1 MQIDL
6 HLYVLLSPQIGGGID
21 LTDNLQVSACAHR
34 ICLAATVGFLLP
46 PSEEDTL
53 TSQAQIPSPEDIHES
68 SIRLATDG
76 SAIIPFMEDEIQRFD
91 AEVDRFQTGELDNT
105 VFTPFR
111 LRQGVYGQRQADV
124 QMIRVKL
131 PGGIISAD
139 MLDCFGD
146 ITEKY
151 APLKKGHITTRENIQ
166 LHHIPLEQTSVVLRL
181 LGSVGL
187 STREACGNTVRNVVG
202 APTAGVSPQE
212 VFDPTPYLTAYVR
225 FGVRHPITQGFP
237 RKFKSAFTGNDQ
249 RDEVAAAIQD
259 LTFVSQFNEVD
270 GEQRKGFK
278 VYCGGGTSIMPR
290 LAKPLYQWV
299 SEDDY
304 LRVALAVWTVFNNA
318 DMLRKN
324 RMMARLKVLIDR
336 IGLDE
341 FRDMVDAEL
350 ANIGPI
356 DFRSLMTAEEIQRED
371 PPAQPPA
378 GNGDLSDPEY
388 QAWLEANVES
398 QRQDGYHVVYI
409 KTVRGDLT
417 PEQFHG
423 LADIVRKYTG
433 GKARTTQEQNLVLR
447 WVPAGYLHDVWEALN
462 GLELGEAGH
471 SHISNVVSC
480 PGTDSC
486 KLGITASMGLAQALR
501 SEMADWNGLAEDK
514 GVGDIR
520 IKMSG
525 CPNGCGL
532 HHIANIGFH
541 GAAVKGVDG
550 KQIPSYELFLGGNYG
565 DNQVEDSRIGT
576 RVPKVKVPAKLVPSV
591 LKDIVTYYK
600 DHRADATERFND
612 FLDRVGLEEMT
623 SVAARAQEVGHE
635 AQGGGEMYFDWERTD
650 QYVLERG
657 EGECAV

>member
-1 MQIDL
+1 M
-6 HLYVLLSPQIGGGID
+6 
-21 LTDNLQVSACAHR
+21 
-34 ICLAATVGFLLP
+34 
-46 PSEEDTL
+46 
-53 TSQAQIPSPEDIHES
+53 TSQAQSPSLEEIHSASLKLAED
-68 SIRLATDG
+68 APT
-76 SAIIPFMEDEIQRFD
+76 IIPFMEDEIQRLD
-91 AEVDRFQTGELDNT
+91 TEIDRFRTGELDNL

-131 PGGIISAD
+131 PGGIISSD
-139 MLDCFGD
+139 MLDRFGE
-146 ITEKY
+146 ITETY

-166 LHHIPLEQTSVVLRL
+166 LHHIPLEQTSEVLRQ
-181 LGSVGL
+181 LGEVGL

-202 APTAGVSPQE
+202 PATAGVSAEE

-225 FGVRHPITQGFP
+225 FGVRHPITQNFP
-237 RKFKSAFTGNDQ
+237 RKFKSAFTGNDK

-259 LTFVSQFNEVD
+259 LTFVSQYKEVD
-270 GEQRKGFK
+270 GERRKGFK

-290 LAKPLYQWV
+290 LAKPLYEWV

-304 LRVALAVWTVFNNA
+304 LRVALAIWTVFNNA
-318 DMLRKN
+318 DILRKN
-324 RMMARLKVLIDR
+324 RMMARLKVLIDK

-350 ANIGPI
+350 AQIGPI
-356 DFRSLMTAEEIQRED
+356 DFRPLMAAEEIQTEH
-371 PPAQPPA
+371 PPAQPA
-378 GNGDLSDPEY
+378 SANGDDNDPQY
-388 QAWLEANVES
+388 QAWLDTNVEA
-398 QRQDGYHVVYI
+398 QRQEGYHVIYV
-409 KTVRGDLT
+409 KAVRGDLD
-417 PEQFHG
+417 PAQFHG
-423 LADIVRKYTG
+423 LADIVRKFTG
-433 GKARTTQEQNLVLR
+433 GKARTTQEQNIVLR
-447 WVPAGYLHDVWEALN
+447 WVPTGYLHDVWQALR
-462 GLELGEAGH
+462 ELDLAEAGH
-471 SHISNVVSC
+471 NHITNVVSC

-486 KLGITASMGLAQALR
+486 KLGITASMGLAKALR
-501 SEMADWNGLAEDK
+501 DEMSNWNGLAEDA
-514 GVGDIR
+514 GVGDIK

-541 GAAVKGVDG
+541 GGAVKGVDG
-550 KQIPSYELFLGGNYG
+550 QQIPSYELFLGGNYG

-591 LKDIVTYYK
+591 LKEIVSYYK
-600 DHRADATERFND
+600 DHRSADSERFND
-612 FLDRVGLEEMT
+612 FLDRVGLDELT

-635 AQGGGEMYFDWERTD
+635 AEGGGEMYFDWERTN

>member
-1 MQIDL
+1 M
-6 HLYVLLSPQIGGGID
+6 
-21 LTDNLQVSACAHR
+21 
-34 ICLAATVGFLLP
+34 
-46 PSEEDTL
+46 
-53 TSQAQIPSPEDIHES
+53 TSQTQQPSLEEIHQS
-68 SIRLATDG
+68 SIRMAPETP
-76 SAIIPFMEDEIQRFD
+76 AIIPFMEDEIQRFD
-91 AEVDRFQTGELDNT
+91 AEVDRFRTGELDNT

-131 PGGIISAD
+131 PGGIISAE

-146 ITEKY
+146 IAERY
-151 APLKKGHITTRENIQ
+151 APLQKGHITTRENIQ
-166 LHHIPLEQTSVVLRL
+166 LHHIPLEQTSEVLRL
-181 LGSVGL
+181 LGMVGL

-202 APTAGVSPQE
+202 PPTAGVSPEE

-225 FGVRHPITQGFP
+225 FGIRHPITQNFP

-259 LTFVSQFNEVD
+259 LTFVSQYKEID
-270 GEQRKGFK
+270 GEQRQGFK

-290 LAKPLYQWV
+290 LAKPLYEWV
-299 SEDDY
+299 AEDDY

-318 DMLRKN
+318 EMLRKN

-341 FRDMVDAEL
+341 FRNMVDAEL

-356 DFRSLMTAEEIQRED
+356 DFRPLMIAEEIQRET
-371 PPAQPPA
+371 PPEQPA
-378 GNGDLSDPEY
+378 SGNGDNSNPEY
-388 QAWLEANVES
+388 QAWLKSNVEV
-398 QRQDGYHVVYI
+398 QRQQGYHVVYV
-409 KTVRGDLT
+409 KTVRGDLN
-417 PEQFHG
+417 PAQFRG
-423 LADIVRKYTG
+423 LAEIVRQYTG
-433 GKARTTQEQNLVLR
+433 GKARTSQEQNIVLR
-447 WVPAGYLHDVWEALN
+447 WVPTGYLHDVWDALRA
-462 GLELGEAGH
+462 LDLAEVGH
-471 SHISNVVSC
+471 NHITNIVSC

-486 KLGITASMGLAQALR
+486 KLGITASMGLAKALR
-501 SEMADWNGLAEDK
+501 DEMTEWNGLTDDA

-550 KQIPSYELFLGGNYG
+550 QQIPSYELFLGGNYG
-565 DNQVEDSRIGT
+565 DNQVEDSRIGA

-591 LKDIVTYYK
+591 LKEIVTYYK
-600 DHRADATERFND
+600 DNRASEAERFND
-612 FLDRVGLEEMT
+612 FLDRVGLEELT
-623 SVAARAQEVGHE
+623 GVATRAQEVGYE
-635 AQGGGEMYFDWERTD
+635 AEGGGEMYFDWERVS

>member
-1 MQIDL
+1 M
-6 HLYVLLSPQIGGGID
+6 
-21 LTDNLQVSACAHR
+21 T
-34 ICLAATVGFLLP
+34 T
-46 PSEEDTL
+46 
-53 TSQAQIPSPEDIHES
+53 QAQSPSLEDIHAS
-68 SIRLATDG
+68 SLKLAEDAG
-76 SAIIPFMEDEIQRFD
+76 AIIPFMEDEIQRFD
-91 AEVDRFQTGELDNT
+91 GEVDRFRTGELDNT

-139 MLDCFGD
+139 MLDCFGE
-146 ITEKY
+146 ISEKY

-166 LHHIPLEQTSVVLRL
+166 LHHIPLEQTSEVLRE
-181 LGSVGL
+181 LGKVGL

-202 APTAGVSPQE
+202 PATAGVSPEE

-225 FGVRHPITQGFP
+225 FGVRHPITQNFP

-259 LTFVSQFNEVD
+259 LTFVSQYQEVD

-290 LAKPLYQWV
+290 LAKPLYEWV

-318 DMLRKN
+318 DILRKN
-324 RMMARLKVLIDR
+324 RMMARLKVLIDK

-341 FRDMVDAEL
+341 FRTMVDAEL
-350 ANIGPI
+350 ANVGPI
-356 DFRSLMTAEEIQRED
+356 DFRPLMVAEDIQNED
-371 PPAQPPA
+371 PPAQPA
-378 GNGDLSDPEY
+378 STNGDDANPEY
-388 QAWLEANVES
+388 RAWIESNVES
-398 QRQDGYHVVYI
+398 QRQDGYHVIYI
-409 KTVRGDLT
+409 KAVRGDLD
-417 PEQFHG
+417 PAQFHG

-433 GKARTTQEQNLVLR
+433 GKARTTQEQNIVLR
-447 WVPAGYLHDVWEALN
+447 WVPTGHLHDVWEALKK
-462 GLELGEAGH
+462 LELAEPGH
-471 SHISNVVSC
+471 NHITNVVSC

-486 KLGITASMGLAQALR
+486 KLGITASMGLAKALR
-501 SEMADWNGLAEDK
+501 DEMSNWNGLADDA
-514 GVGDIR
+514 GVGDIK

-541 GAAVKGVDG
+541 GAAVKGVDAQ
-550 KQIPSYELFLGGNYG
+550 QIPSYELFLGGNYG
-565 DNQVEDSRIGT
+565 DNQVEDSRIGA

-600 DHRADATERFND
+600 DNRSNDSERFND
-612 FLDRVGLEEMT
+612 FLDRVGLEELT

-635 AQGGGEMYFDWERTD
+635 AEGGGEMYFDWERTN